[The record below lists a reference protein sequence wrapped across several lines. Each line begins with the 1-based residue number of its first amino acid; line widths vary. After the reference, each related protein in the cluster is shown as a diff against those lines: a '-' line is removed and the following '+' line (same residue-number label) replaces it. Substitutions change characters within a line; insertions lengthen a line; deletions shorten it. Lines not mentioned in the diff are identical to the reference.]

1 MPTLTAGYTIDK
13 AELILQDTT
22 NVRWT
27 VAELLGWFND
37 GQREIVMLRPD
48 ANPQRVAHQTVA
60 GTRQTIPATGYQ
72 LLNVVR
78 NMGSDG
84 TTPGRAIRKVPMDQ
98 LDSTIPEWHTA
109 TASGTTLHY
118 MFNPLEPKVFYVYP
132 QSGGAHRVELIY
144 SAAPADLASVGDVQT
159 LDDVYANALLDY
171 VLYRAY
177 TKDNDSAGNAQRAV
191 GHRQAFENTL
201 GLKAQADG
209 AAVAANKVQG

>member
-37 GQREIVMLRPD
+37 GQREIVILRPD
-48 ANPQRVAHQTVA
+48 ANPQRTAFQTVA
-60 GTRQTIPATGYQ
+60 GTRQTIPASGYQ
-72 LLNVVR
+72 AIKVVR
-78 NMGSDG
+78 NLGADG

-98 LDSTIPEWHTA
+98 LDSTIPEWHSA

-118 MFNPLEPKVFYVYP
+118 MFDPAEPKVFYIYP
-132 QSGGAHRVELIY
+132 QSAGAHRVELVY
-144 SAAPADLASVGDVQT
+144 SAAPTDLTSVGDVQV
-159 LDDVYANALLDY
+159 LDDVYANPLLDY

-177 TKDNDSAGNAQRAV
+177 TKDNDTAGNANRALA
-191 GHRQAFENTL
+191 HRQAFENTL

-209 AAVAANKVQG
+209 ASVAANKVQG